1 VPRRV
6 GALAPPEPALADDS
20 IRLEPLTQR
29 HHAPMLALTLDDD
42 VRRYTRLPADGVD
55 GEFVTGWIG
64 RYERGWEDGSRVAFA
79 ILDGRSDEFLGFAAA
94 VDLELE
100 ARQAELGYM
109 ILPAAR
115 GRGAATRALALL
127 TRWCFDALGL
137 ERLELRIDPAN
148 EGSNRVA
155 ERAGYRREG
164 VLRSLHLKDGVRSD
178 VGVWSR
184 LPTE

>member
-6 GALAPPEPALADDS
+6 GAVVPPDPPLADDS

-29 HHAPMLALTLDDD
+29 HHAAMLALTEDDD
-42 VRRYTRLPADGVD
+42 VRRYTRLPGDGVD
-55 GEFVTGWIG
+55 RDFVTGWIG

-79 ILDGRSDEFLGFAAA
+79 ILDIESDGFLGFVAA
-94 VDLELE
+94 VDLELA

-109 ILPAAR
+109 IVPAAR

-127 TRWCFDALGL
+127 TRWCFEALDL

-164 VLRSLHLKDGVRSD
+164 VLRSVHLKDGVRTD
-178 VGVWSR
+178 VAVWSR
-184 LPTE
+184 LASE